1 MSQGQFLKPSSSG
14 LRRPTDPNKE
24 NGQVV
29 NPPRYA
35 EWGGL
40 TGPSK
45 TAERNP
51 FTISKPNGGRGG

>member
-1 MSQGQFLKPSSSG
+1 MNNSYLKPSADG
-14 LRRPTDPNKE
+14 IRRPTDPAKE
-24 NGQVV
+24 NGNII

-35 EWGGL
+35 ELGGL

-51 FTISKPNGGRGG
+51 FTISKPNGGRST